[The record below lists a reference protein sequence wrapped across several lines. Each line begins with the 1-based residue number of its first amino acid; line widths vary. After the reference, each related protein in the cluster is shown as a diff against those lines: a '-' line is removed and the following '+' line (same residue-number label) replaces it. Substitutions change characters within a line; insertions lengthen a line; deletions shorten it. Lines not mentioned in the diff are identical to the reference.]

1 MLERIKAMVAERL
14 AAARAL
20 IESYVNREPAAGGTA
35 PEVSA

>member
-20 IESYVNREPAAGGTA
+20 IDAYVNREPLASGSA
-35 PEVSA
+35 PQGEA